1 MAKKND
7 FFYNIYEKYKY
18 LMFSIA
24 MDVLNDKFVAEDA
37 VQEAFLKI
45 LKNSNKIDDINS
57 NRTKRLVITITKNAA
72 IDIYRKQKKR
82 WNTEI
87 EMDKIT
93 GFEKNDIY
101 TIEDNEKF
109 LEIEGLPDIYKEVL
123 ILKYSSEFSNTEI
136 AEILEISE
144 MNVRKRISRGRKLLK
159 QRLDER
165 RRADENI
172 Y

>member
-1 MAKKND
+1 MAVKKD
-7 FFYNIYEKYKY
+7 FFYDIYEKYKY

-24 MDVLNDKFVAEDA
+24 MDVLNDKFAAEDA

-45 LKNSNKIDDINS
+45 IKNSNKIDDINS
-57 NRTKRLVITITKNAA
+57 NRTKRLIITITKNSA

-87 EMDKIT
+87 EMDKIVDL
-93 GFEKNDIY
+93 EKSDIY

-123 ILKYSSEFSNTEI
+123 ILKYASEFTNTEI
-136 AEILEISE
+136 AELLETSE
-144 MNVRKRISRGRKLLK
+144 MNIRKRISRARKLLK
-159 QRLDER
+159 QKLDER
-165 RRADENI
+165 GRANENI